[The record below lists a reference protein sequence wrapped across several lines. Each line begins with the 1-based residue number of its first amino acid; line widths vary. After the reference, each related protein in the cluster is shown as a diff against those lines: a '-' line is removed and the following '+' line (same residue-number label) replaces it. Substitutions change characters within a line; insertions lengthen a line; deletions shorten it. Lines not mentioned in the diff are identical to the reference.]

1 MQEEEICWSAILV
14 IIIIGGII
22 IFSFDT
28 CGGRSD
34 DKYRTS
40 YITYSTYSPTELPVL
55 PSATPDPHHADPV
68 SRRQSLLDR
77 IESGAEMTKGQK
89 RYTTARIEG
98 DTLWLFAQYFKEYTN
113 RDLVR
118 QQLHDEFI
126 LCGFSEVRCARCDAG
141 GQAYWIIYK
150 R

>member
-1 MQEEEICWSAILV
+1 
-14 IIIIGGII
+14 
-22 IFSFDT
+22 
-28 CGGRSD
+28 
-34 DKYRTS
+34 
-40 YITYSTYSPTELPVL
+40 
-55 PSATPDPHHADPV
+55 
-68 SRRQSLLDR
+68 
-77 IESGAEMTKGQK
+77 MTKGQK

-126 LCGFSEVRCARCDAG
+126 LCEFSEVRCARCDAG
-141 GQAYWIIYK
+141 GQGYWIIYK